1 MPYFE
6 NLCDQL
12 DAAVFSGDSLEDPKN
27 RTLFAEHLDRWQRRV
42 AEMSKLPD
50 EAVLIAEF
58 VRRTGASWSAAADYL
73 TSANFDLEAAVSTW
87 LANQPET

>member
-1 MPYFE
+1 MTYFE

-12 DAAVFSGDSLEDPKN
+12 DAAVFSGDSLDDPQN
-27 RTLFAEHLDRWQRRV
+27 QAFFAEHLARWQRRL
-42 AEMSKLPD
+42 AELSKLPD
-50 EAVLIAEF
+50 EAVQIAEF

-73 TSANFDLEAAVSTW
+73 TTANFDLEAAVSTW

>member
-27 RTLFAEHLDRWQRRV
+27 RTLFAEHLGRWQRRLAEHDVRDPYRNARNGLYGPEV
-42 AEMSKLPD
+42 AAQIPD
-50 EAVLIAEF
+50 EA
-58 VRRTGASWSAAADYL
+58 
-73 TSANFDLEAAVSTW
+73 
-87 LANQPET
+87 ET